1 MYCIIVSTCKEEDEE
16 KIVSALLNEN
26 LAACINSWEVKS
38 SYIWKGKVEKE
49 KERILFIKTRRENY
63 RKVEEKI
70 KEIHSYEVPEI
81 ICIDVKE
88 GYEKYFGW
96 IDEVVGW

>member
-1 MYCIIVSTCKEEDEE
+1 MYCVIITTCREEDEE
-16 KIVSALLNEN
+16 KIVSSLLEEN
-26 LAACINSWEVKS
+26 LAACINSWGVNS
-38 SYIWKGKVEKE
+38 QYIWKGKVEKSRE
-49 KERILFIKTRRENY
+49 KILFIKTRRENY

-70 KEIHSYEVPEI
+70 KEVHPYEVPEI

-88 GYEKYFGW
+88 GYEKYLRW